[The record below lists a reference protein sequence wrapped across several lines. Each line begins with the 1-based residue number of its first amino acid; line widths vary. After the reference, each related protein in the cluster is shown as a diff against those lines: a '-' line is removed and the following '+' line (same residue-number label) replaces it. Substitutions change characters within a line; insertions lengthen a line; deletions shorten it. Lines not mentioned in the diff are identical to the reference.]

1 MKIVE
6 VEVFMHASV
15 ATMFHHWILKKS
27 LESQVS
33 WFADSLDVPVVYQTC
48 NDFFSRSVLRNCA
61 LCTRC
66 SNDGCAKANNI

>member
-6 VEVFMHASV
+6 IEVFMHASV
-15 ATMFHHWILKKS
+15 ATMFHHWILQKS

-48 NDFFSRSVLRNCA
+48 NDFFFKKCSQE
-61 LCTRC
+61 LCPPHQVFL
-66 SNDGCAKANNI
+66 